1 MEPPEDRE
9 MPLQEHLA
17 ELRKRLLR
25 VFVVFVIGIA
35 IVFRFSGQ
43 MIKDFWSY
51 VLPDTQIN
59 VVTPTEWFMV
69 QLTFSFSVV
78 LIVVYPYLVYELYQF
93 ARPGLYE
100 HERRFVKIF
109 LPFSYILFLVGVSL
123 GFFIVVPRVFSISM
137 LFNMG
142 ADPFLTAKKT
152 LYSAL
157 KIILAFGLSFQIPVL
172 AVIAVRIGL
181 IDSKWLKSKR
191 WIVYL
196 AVFILAT
203 NLTLDIS
210 GISQIIVLTL
220 VVIMYEF
227 SIVLARIMEKNIK
240 STG

>member
-1 MEPPEDRE
+1 MKPPEDRE

-17 ELRKRLLR
+17 ELRRRVLR
-25 VFVVFVIGIA
+25 VFIVFVIGIA
-35 IVFRFSGQ
+35 ITFRFSGDL
-43 MIKDFWSY
+43 IRLFWNY
-51 VLPDTQIN
+51 ILPDTHVY
-59 VVTPTEWFMV
+59 VVAPTEWFMV

-78 LIVVYPYLVYELYQF
+78 LVIVYPYLVYELYQF
-93 ARPGLYE
+93 AKPGLYE
-100 HERRFVKIF
+100 HERKFVKTF
-109 LPFSYILFLVGVSL
+109 LPFSYILFLVGVAL
-123 GFFIVVPRVFSISM
+123 GLFVIVPKVFSVSM

-142 ADPFLTAKKT
+142 ANPFLTAKKT

-172 AVIAVRIGL
+172 AVIAVRVGL

-191 WIVYL
+191 WMVYL

-210 GISQIIVLTL
+210 GISQIIVLSL
-220 VVIMYEF
+220 VVVMYEI

-240 STG
+240 VAK